1 MGSCGQKASL
11 PLDALSG
18 LRASL
23 DGRVAPERPVSTVGR
38 SGGPVRRRL
47 EAAYLAT
54 SGADALSA
62 MSAMID
68 RATMND
74 MIRHV
79 EAAEPPPP
87 GLRDDVLGMIDGGPV
102 ADLRRRLESD
112 QGDANMMVPSLC
124 DQEVEVPSLA
134 WTLTMAALKSPG
146 ERHVLRGQHPPA
158 ARARRGRLV
167 SYNNGYSTRNHGHLE
182 RATLCSSE

>member
-47 EAAYLAT
+47 EAASLAT
-54 SGADALSA
+54 SDADALSA
-62 MSAMID
+62 MID
-68 RATMND
+68 RDTMND
-74 MIRHV
+74 VIRHV

-102 ADLRRRLESD
+102 ADLRRWLESD
-112 QGDANMMVPSLC
+112 
-124 DQEVEVPSLA
+124 
-134 WTLTMAALKSPG
+134 
-146 ERHVLRGQHPPA
+146 HP
-158 ARARRGRLV
+158 V
-167 SYNNGYSTRNHGHLE
+167 VV
-182 RATLCSSE
+182 

>member
-1 MGSCGQKASL
+1 MGLGERGAAHAEWSSARRRIVRHPRLGALQQRVCARAPGGRELWAVVNKKASL

-23 DGRVAPERPVSTVGR
+23 DGRVAPEVPERVGR

-62 MSAMID
+62 MID
-68 RATMND
+68 RDTMND
-74 MIRHV
+74 MIRHM

-102 ADLRRRLESD
+102 ADLRRWLESD
-112 QGDANMMVPSLC
+112 H
-124 DQEVEVPSLA
+124 
-134 WTLTMAALKSPG
+134 PG
-146 ERHVLRGQHPPA
+146 V
-158 ARARRGRLV
+158 V
-167 SYNNGYSTRNHGHLE
+167 
-182 RATLCSSE
+182 